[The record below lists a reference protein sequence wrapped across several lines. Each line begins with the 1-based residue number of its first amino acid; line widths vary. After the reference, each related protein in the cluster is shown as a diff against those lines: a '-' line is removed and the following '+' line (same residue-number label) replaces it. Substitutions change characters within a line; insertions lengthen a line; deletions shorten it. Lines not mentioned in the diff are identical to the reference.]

1 MATIAWARPRAFAQW
16 NRRIALAYTTQ
27 VRRAST
33 TGEPFRL
40 AIIGSGPA
48 GFYTAYRF
56 MKNNEH
62 AKVDMYESLPVPYGL
77 VRFGV
82 APDHAEVKNCREKFE
97 EVASSPNFN
106 FVGNVTVGASSDH
119 PDGATVP
126 LSSILRHYHAVV
138 FSYGS
143 SEDRK
148 LGIPG
153 EDLKGVFS
161 AREFVGWYNGLPEY
175 ADLNPDLSLGFHD
188 DTLIIGNGN
197 VAMDVARI
205 LLKTPEELAKTDIAA
220 HALDALSRS
229 KVHNIRIIGR
239 RGPIQAAFTT
249 KELRA
254 LYKLPDVEVR
264 PYDLEHPKSYQVL
277 PPPVKRR
284 TELLSKGKHL
294 PPNLSKSYPSV
305 TFDFCLSPLHFDHDP
320 KQPSSRPGWVTS
332 ATFGKTVLRH
342 PNQTYGSIEYNE
354 SSHESREYYDQKAT
368 ARLPP
373 NPKTITL
380 PTRYIFKSIGYK
392 STPLPEFPHLGIPF
406 NTSTGVIP
414 NDGIGRVLTKIHHP
428 HQLPSSSHPTHHQ
441 AHIELPHHFK
451 GLYCSGWVK
460 RGPQGV
466 IAETMMD
473 AFTTADAITEDL
485 SKQEKFLPDSGLGQD
500 AKGWEAVRA
509 EALGGNAK
517 VVSWEDWKAIDEA
530 EIERGQKAG
539 TGKEREKFVR
549 REDMLA
555 VLGDKA
561 GR

>member
-16 NRRIALAYTTQ
+16 NRRLALTYTTQ

-56 MKNNEH
+56 MKNNEQ

-97 EVASSPNFN
+97 EVASSPNFT
-106 FVGNVTVGASSDH
+106 FIGNVTVGASSNH
-119 PDGATVP
+119 PDSATVP

-153 EDLKGVFS
+153 EDLKGIFS

-175 ADLNPDLSLGFHD
+175 ADLNPDLSMGFQD

-205 LLKTPEELAKTDIAA
+205 LLKTPAELAKTDIAA

-229 KVHNIRIIGR
+229 KIHNIRIIGR

-264 PYDLEHPKSYQVL
+264 PHHLTDLTPHHHESSKPL
-277 PPPVKRR
+277 PPPIKRR
-284 TELLSKGKHL
+284 MELLGKGKSL
-294 PPNLSKSYPSV
+294 ATQDPSRNYPSV
-305 TFDFCLSPLHFDHDP
+305 TFDFCLAPLHFDTQDP
-320 KQPSSRPGWVTS
+320 EYSTQNTPGPPSPPGWVSS
-332 ATFGKTVLRH
+332 ATFGRTVLH
-342 PNQTYGSIEYNE
+342 PKNQHPDPVE
-354 SSHESREYYDQKAT
+354 SDDNKQHHGLYDPHAI
-368 ARLPP
+368 AHLPP
-373 NPKTITL
+373 TPKNSPSQPTTFSNPSVTN
-380 PTRYIFKSIGYK
+380 P
-392 STPLPEFPHLGIPF
+392 P
-406 NTSTGVIP
+406 
-414 NDGIGRVLTKIHHP
+414 
-428 HQLPSSSHPTHHQ
+428 PSPS
-441 AHIELPHHFK
+441 
-451 GLYCSGWVK
+451 
-460 RGPQGV
+460 
-466 IAETMMD
+466 
-473 AFTTADAITEDL
+473 
-485 SKQEKFLPDSGLGQD
+485 FL
-500 AKGWEAVRA
+500 
-509 EALGGNAK
+509 
-517 VVSWEDWKAIDEA
+517 I
-530 EIERGQKAG
+530 
-539 TGKEREKFVR
+539 
-549 REDMLA
+549 
-555 VLGDKA
+555 
-561 GR
+561 

>member
-1 MATIAWARPRAFAQW
+1 MATIAQARPRAFQQW
-16 NRRIALAYTTQ
+16 TRQLALAYTNQ

-33 TGEPFRL
+33 TVEPFRL

-97 EVASSPNFN
+97 EVAASPDFT
-106 FVGNVTVGASSDH
+106 FIGNVTVGASSDH

-153 EDLKGVFS
+153 EELKGVFS

-175 ADLNPDLSLGFHD
+175 ADLNPDLSLGAHG

-205 LLKTPEELAKTDIAA
+205 LLKSPEELAKTDIAA
-220 HALDALSRS
+220 HALDALSKS
-229 KVHNIRIIGR
+229 KTHNIRIIGR

-254 LYKLPDVEVR
+254 LYKLPGVEVR
-264 PYDLEHPKSYQVL
+264 PYELEHPTAYDVL
-277 PPPVKRR
+277 PPPIKRR
-284 TELLSKGKHL
+284 TELLSKGSSL
-294 PPNLSKSYPSV
+294 PPNPSNPYPSV
-305 TFDFCLSPLHFDHDP
+305 TFDFCLSPLEFDHKP
-320 KQPSSRPGWVTS
+320 EQPSSTPPNWVTS
-332 ATFGKTVLRH
+332 ATFGKTVLQNPHQHH
-342 PNQTYGSIEYNE
+342 PSTDYETNN
-354 SSHESREYYDQKAT
+354 HREYYNQKAT

-373 NPKTITL
+373 QPKTVTFN
-380 PTRYIFKSIGYK
+380 TRYVFKSIGYK
-392 STPLPEFPHLGIPF
+392 STPLPEFSPLGIPF
-406 NTSTGVIP
+406 NTATGVIP
-414 NDGIGRVLTKIHHP
+414 NDGIGRVLTKLHRP
-428 HQLPSSSHPTHHQ
+428 HQLPSSSHPAHHQ
-441 AHIELPHHFK
+441 PHIELPHHFK

-485 SKQEKFLPDSGLGQD
+485 TKMEKFLPEGEWGQD
-500 AKGWEAVRA
+500 GKGWEAVKA
-509 EALGGNAK
+509 EALKGNSNAR
-517 VVSWEDWKAIDEA
+517 VVSWEDWKAIDRA

-555 VLGDKA
+555 VLGDGA
-561 GR
+561 R